1 MSILYS
7 CNLDQRTKKIQD
19 TERYMVKVNGGGIKA
34 IELRQ
39 EQIEKEKD
47 IILNDLQ
54 IRMYEL
60 MIREKTLS
68 NLYDELTGKI
78 DDK

>member
-7 CNLDQRTKKIQD
+7 HDLDQRTKKIQD
-19 TERYMVKVNGGGIKA
+19 TERYMVRVNGGDMRA

-39 EQIEKEKD
+39 NQIEKEKAN
-47 IILNDLQ
+47 ILCDLQ

-68 NLYDELTGKI
+68 DLYDEITGKL

>member
-7 CNLDQRTKKIQD
+7 HDLDARTKKIQKD
-19 TERYMVKVNGGGIKA
+19 ERFMVRVNGGDIKA

-39 EQIEKEKD
+39 EQIEKQKD
-47 IILNDLQ
+47 NIINDLQ
-54 IRMYEL
+54 IKMYEL

-68 NLYDELTGKI
+68 DLYDEITGKL